1 MAYFQGMFLVDRL
14 RKCTQLFEPENID
27 AFITFYPVHLQYLIG
42 FTGSSGALVVH
53 PDGAV
58 FFTDGRYTE
67 QAREEVHGAEI
78 FITARGQTLVE
89 AVAKSNCIP
98 PGRRIGFEASRLS
111 FQQVEK
117 LKTSISSSTWIPI
130 QSVVDRLRRKKSS
143 EEIVAIQQAIRI
155 TETAFEETVN
165 RIKPGVSERELA
177 IELDHLL
184 RQSGADGTGFETI
197 VAFGERSALPHA
209 RPTDR
214 ALRSGDAV
222 LIDCG
227 AVVNGYHADMTRTLF
242 AGRAPEDF
250 RSAYDTVRRAHRFAV
265 ESAAPGTSCRQ
276 MDDAVRCELGRFA
289 DFFSHSLGHGL
300 GLDVHETP
308 TLSAASDETLQT
320 GDVVTIEPGVYF
332 PGQFGIRIENDV
344 WISDSGPVDLM
355 NTTIELIELA
365 V

>member
-1 MAYFQGMFLVDRL
+1 MSFSDRIRQCAL
-14 RKCTQLFEPENID
+14 QCEAEKID
-27 AFITFYPVHLQYLIG
+27 AFITFYPVHLRYLTG
-42 FTGSSGALVVH
+42 FTGSSGALVIH
-53 PDGAV
+53 ADRAI
-58 FFTDGRYTE
+58 FFTDGRYTD
-67 QAREEVHGAEI
+67 QAHAKVRIADVI
-78 FITARGQTLVE
+78 ITDRGQSLSDAIT
-89 AVAKSNCIP
+89 KSRRVPN
-98 PGRRIGFEASRLS
+98 GARIGFEAARLS
-111 FQQVEK
+111 FSHVEK
-117 LKTSISSSTWIPI
+117 LKNLMTRNSWIPT
-130 QSVVDRLRRKKSS
+130 QSFVERLRRNKSS
-143 EEIVAIQQAIRI
+143 DEMTEIRKAIRI

-214 ALRSGDAV
+214 ALRSGEAV

-276 MDDAVRCELGRFA
+276 MDDAVRRELGRFA

-320 GDVVTIEPGVYF
+320 GDVVTIEPGLYF

-344 WISDSGPVDLM
+344 WISGSGPVDLM
-355 NTTIELIELA
+355 STTIELIELP